1 MIEKLHH
8 LQDKLSH
15 AQQDLSALEATE
27 TAFRDYATQQHRNN
41 PNEATGYFTETV
53 PISESGKRFTE
64 GKNKGWTLEAIK
76 PLTQFAISFAWRTAE
91 LTDKQVSAAVKK
103 LVDAE
108 WQRKVIPLQEAVSYA
123 QAELEAFKA
132 ELRELTAA
140 IA

>member
-1 MIEKLHH
+1 MIEKLRH
-8 LQDKLSH
+8 LQDKLST

-27 TAFRDYATQQHRNN
+27 AAFRGYATQQHRLH

-53 PISESGKRFTE
+53 PTSETGKRFAG
-64 GKNKGWTLEAIK
+64 GKEKGWTLEAIK
-76 PLTQFAISFAWRTAE
+76 PLSQFAIQFAWRTADMTE
-91 LTDKQVSAAVKK
+91 KQIAAAVKK

>member
-1 MIEKLHH
+1 MLEKLRN
-8 LQDKLSH
+8 LQDRLSA
-15 AQQDLSALEATE
+15 AQHDLSALEATE
-27 TAFRDYATQQHRNN
+27 AAFRDYATQQHRNN
-41 PNEATGYFTETV
+41 PTEATGHLTQTV
-53 PISESGKRFTE
+53 PISETGKRFTE
-64 GKNKGWTLEAIK
+64 GKEKGWTLEAIK
-76 PLTQFAISFAWRTAE
+76 PLSQFAIQFSWRTSD
-91 LTDKQVSAAVKK
+91 LTDKQVNAAIKK

>member
-1 MIEKLHH
+1 MIEKLRH
-8 LQDKLSH
+8 LQDRLSA
-15 AQQDLSALEATE
+15 AQHDLSALEATE
-27 TAFRDYATQQHRNN
+27 TAYRDYATQQHRAN
-41 PNEATGYFTETV
+41 PTKATGYFTQTV
-53 PISESGKRFTE
+53 PISESGKRFAE
-64 GKNKGWTLEAIK
+64 GKEKEWTLEAIK
-76 PLTQFAISFAWRTAE
+76 PLSQFAIQFAWRTADMTE
-91 LTDKQVSAAVKK
+91 KQIAAAVKK